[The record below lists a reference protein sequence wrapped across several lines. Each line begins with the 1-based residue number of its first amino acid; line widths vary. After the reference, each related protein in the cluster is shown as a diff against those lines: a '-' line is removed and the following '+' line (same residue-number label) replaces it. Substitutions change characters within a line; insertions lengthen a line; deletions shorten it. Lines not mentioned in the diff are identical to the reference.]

1 MTENTDRAWEKYG
14 EIDPYFGVL
23 NLEKFRGQSLNPEV
37 LQDFLASGSDH
48 IEQILS
54 NIHKHI
60 DPNFRAIN
68 SLDFGCG
75 VGRLIIPLAKVSES
89 AVGIDV
95 SESMLAEARKNC
107 ELNSVHNIDLVKS
120 DDALSKLAGRKFNLI
135 HSYIVFQH
143 IAIHRGEAI
152 LEKLL
157 DYLEEGGVG
166 VLHFNYT
173 NIESTSRQIQYYLR
187 RFVPGV
193 NGLVNISKGR
203 KFSYPM
209 MQMNQYQFNR
219 IFKILQKKNIT
230 NLYLDLTSDSFNLGA
245 IIYFQK

>member
-1 MTENTDRAWEKYG
+1 MTENTNKAWEKYG
-14 EIDPYFGVL
+14 ETDPYFGVL
-23 NLEKFRGQSLNPEV
+23 NLEKFRGKNLDLEV
-37 LQDFLASGSDH
+37 LQDFFVSGSEH
-48 IEQILS
+48 IDQILS
-54 NIHKHI
+54 NIHKHL
-60 DPNFRAIN
+60 DPEFWAIN
-68 SLDFGCG
+68 SLDFVCG
-75 VGRLIIPLAKVSES
+75 VGRLVIPLAKISKS

-107 ELNSVHNIDLVKS
+107 ESNSVHNIDLVKS

-143 IAIHRGEAI
+143 IATHRGEVI

-166 VLHFNYT
+166 VLHFNYA

-219 IFKILQKKNIT
+219 IFKILQKKI
-230 NLYLDLTSDSFNLGA
+230 LQ
-245 IIYFQK
+245 IYTLI

>member
-1 MTENTDRAWEKYG
+1 MTENTDKAWEKYG
-14 EIDPYFGVL
+14 ETDPYFGVL
-23 NLEKFRGQSLNPEV
+23 NLEKFRGTNLKSEV
-37 LQDFLASGSDH
+37 LQDFFDSGNEH

-54 NIHKHI
+54 NIYKHI
-60 DPNFRAIN
+60 DPDFRAVN

-75 VGRLIIPLAKVSES
+75 VGRLVIPLAKISEY

-107 ELNSVHNIDLVKS
+107 ELNSVRNIDLVKS

-143 IAIHRGEAI
+143 ITTHRGEAI

-157 DYLEEGGVG
+157 DCLEEGGVG
-166 VLHFNYT
+166 VLHFNYAS
-173 NIESTSRQIQYYLR
+173 IEPISRQIQYYLR

-193 NGLVNISKGR
+193 NGLVNIIKGR

-209 MQMNQYQFNR
+209 MQMNRYQLNR
-219 IFKILQKKNIT
+219 IFKILQKRNIT
-230 NLYLDLTSDSFNLGA
+230 NLYLDLTNDSFNLGS